1 MTFNQLLR
9 GEGKKKK
16 KKTGFE
22 FSISTK
28 QNIAV
33 IQHCMHWVLRQKY
46 DRSVAELGKISLFQ
60 VSCTAQ
66 TFPFSVMP
74 G

>member
-9 GEGKKKK
+9 GEKKK

-22 FSISTK
+22 FSTYNK
-28 QNIAV
+28 QNIAG

-46 DRSVAELGKISLFQ
+46 DHSVAELGKISLLS

-66 TFPFSVMP
+66 TCPFSVMP